1 MAEQAEKTEQPT
13 ARRLSRAR
21 TEGQVP
27 QGQEL
32 PQIASLIVLVVMLA
46 ALGSGMMGW
55 FTTQVEQGMSC
66 DLSVFSDTGTLI
78 KFFNSKIVSSILIV
92 LPVFTALVVGSVI
105 SCVIVSGP
113 SFSPKAIKFRLDAL
127 NPVAG
132 FKKLVNAKAMVR
144 LLLAIAKLL
153 FVSLIVWQY
162 LESKLESFAVLRW
175 AWSPQ
180 ILTLIAQLILGLMIR
195 VCIALLVLGIADT
208 WYQKWKYIQDMKM
221 SKQEVKEE
229 RKSEEG
235 APEVKTRIRRLQL
248 EMAMKRMIQEVPKAD
263 VVIVNPTH
271 VAVAIRYD
279 AMEMESPVVVAK
291 GADHLAE
298 KIREIARAYGV
309 PILRRPELART
320 VYSTVEPG
328 EPIPPDLY
336 MAVAEVLAL
345 IYRLKKDK
353 LSG

>member
-175 AWSPQ
+175 AWSAQ